1 MAVIEYDEY
10 KQKLLALEPTLGEL
24 EKALGIP
31 KAREELAELQK
42 ETEQDGFWNDLERS
56 QQVSRQVKRLE
67 NKIKKHDKLVSE
79 WEDTLTLCEMAQE
92 EDDPSQLDDVVEGYN
107 TLEKEI
113 SERRLAALLSGEYD
127 GNNAI
132 LTFHAGAGG
141 TEAQDWTEMLY
152 RMYTRWAE
160 RHGYTYQLMDY
171 EAGDEAGIKSATI
184 LIEGENA
191 YGYLKSENGVHRL
204 VRVSPFDANA
214 RRQTSF
220 AALEVMPELEDD
232 SEIEI
237 RPEDIEMQACR
248 SSGAGGQHIN
258 KTSSAV
264 RLTHLPTGIV
274 VFCQTERSQFQ
285 NRDNAMKMLRAK
297 LAELKLQQLQFA
309 RSSFLD
315 SDAALRVDSDVSDSI
330 LGLRTVVAG
339 GDYSVAAEAM
349 AGVKTAVLKRSYSY
363 ESLDQI
369 DAEIESTRSSISS
382 LQDRLSGATA
392 VQTAAAGY
400 FSGSTDG
407 CEGTLTPA
415 FLEGVTPSQLNGLS
429 ASAAVKSAGKIITS
443 STWYYAAVLPAA
455 EAEELEVGQEV
466 TLRLSKGLKQ
476 DAPAHVQSISNQED
490 GQVAVV
496 FACTRYI
503 SQVTLL
509 RRQQAEIILREYSGI
524 RIPTAAL
531 RMDESGQLGVYCQ
544 IGAYV
549 YLKPVDLIYKG
560 SGFCLVQRAE
570 GASGERALR
579 QGDLVIS
586 TAQQLTD
593 GMILPDS

>member
-1 MAVIEYDEY
+1 MRSTPIFKILSAAVLAAVVV
-10 KQKLLALEPTLGEL
+10 LLGVQTYRYFHRPLSVSAAYTSQVSDSISVTGWVVRQEAALPEVSGTLLRQVQEGEKVHAGQTVAVSYASKSALET
-24 EKALGIP
+24 
-31 KAREELAELQK
+31 
-42 ETEQDGFWNDLERS
+42 
-56 QQVSRQVKRLE
+56 VK
-67 NKIKKHDKLVSE
+67 
-79 WEDTLTLCEMAQE
+79 
-92 EDDPSQLDDVVEGYN
+92 
-107 TLEKEI
+107 
-113 SERRLAALLSGEYD
+113 
-127 GNNAI
+127 
-132 LTFHAGAGG
+132 
-141 TEAQDWTEMLY
+141 
-152 RMYTRWAE
+152 
-160 RHGYTYQLMDY
+160 
-171 EAGDEAGIKSATI
+171 
-184 LIEGENA
+184 
-191 YGYLKSENGVHRL
+191 
-204 VRVSPFDANA
+204 
-214 RRQTSF
+214 
-220 AALEVMPELEDD
+220 ELED
-232 SEIEI
+232 
-237 RPEDIEMQACR
+237 A
-248 SSGAGGQHIN
+248 
-258 KTSSAV
+258 
-264 RLTHLPTGIV
+264 
-274 VFCQTERSQFQ
+274 
-285 NRDNAMKMLRAK
+285 
-297 LAELKLQQLQFA
+297 KLQQLQFA

-455 EAEELEVGQEV
+455 EAEGLEVGQEV

-476 DAPAHVQSISNQED
+476 DAPAYVQSISNQED

>member
-1 MAVIEYDEY
+1 MRSTPIFKILSAAVLAAVVV
-10 KQKLLALEPTLGEL
+10 LLGVQTYRYFHRPLSVSAAYTSQVSDSISVTGWVVRQEAALPEASGTLLRQVREGEKVHAGQTVAVSYASKSALET
-24 EKALGIP
+24 
-31 KAREELAELQK
+31 
-42 ETEQDGFWNDLERS
+42 
-56 QQVSRQVKRLE
+56 VK
-67 NKIKKHDKLVSE
+67 
-79 WEDTLTLCEMAQE
+79 
-92 EDDPSQLDDVVEGYN
+92 
-107 TLEKEI
+107 
-113 SERRLAALLSGEYD
+113 
-127 GNNAI
+127 
-132 LTFHAGAGG
+132 
-141 TEAQDWTEMLY
+141 
-152 RMYTRWAE
+152 
-160 RHGYTYQLMDY
+160 
-171 EAGDEAGIKSATI
+171 
-184 LIEGENA
+184 
-191 YGYLKSENGVHRL
+191 
-204 VRVSPFDANA
+204 
-214 RRQTSF
+214 
-220 AALEVMPELEDD
+220 ELED
-232 SEIEI
+232 
-237 RPEDIEMQACR
+237 
-248 SSGAGGQHIN
+248 
-258 KTSSAV
+258 T
-264 RLTHLPTGIV
+264 
-274 VFCQTERSQFQ
+274 
-285 NRDNAMKMLRAK
+285 
-297 LAELKLQQLQFA
+297 ELKLQQLQFA

-455 EAEELEVGQEV
+455 EAGELEVGQEV